1 MANYVK
7 SDACPDCGSGM
18 RGRTGARAEYDD
30 GSFYCHSCNTYTP
43 PPWQVRLKP
52 RKSGEKTI
60 KVIDTSQWQYSLP
73 AVAREWLAKYQI
85 TDQEINQYGLRW
97 NPALTSRQWDGE
109 TGALAMPLFENGRV
123 VCVSYRLF
131 DPDKTK
137 SITLGYR
144 PYITFSN
151 IEQAET
157 AVVVE
162 DYISAIK
169 VARIVPCVPLLGS
182 NLPDDALLRLC
193 KGYKRLLIWLDHD
206 KTATALKIAS
216 KARLVGLETG
226 VICTELDP
234 KELSDTEIFNR
245 LSSYKEGSLN
255 NYKVF

>member
-7 SDACPDCGSGM
+7 SGPCPACGSSD
-18 RGRTGARAEYDD
+18 ARAEYSD
-30 GSFYCHSCNTYTP
+30 GTAFCFSCNTFTGAGLKD
-43 PPWQVRLKP
+43 RLKP
-52 RKSGEKTI
+52 RKSGEKAI

-73 AVAREWLAKYQI
+73 SVAREWLAKYQI
-85 TDQEINQYGLRW
+85 TDTEIQHYGLRW
-97 NPALTSRQWDGE
+97 NPALTSKQWDGE

-137 SITLGYR
+137 AITLGYR

-151 IEQAET
+151 IEVVDT

-162 DYISAIK
+162 DYVSAMK

-182 NLPDDALLRLC
+182 NLPDEALLRLS

-206 KTATALKIAS
+206 KVATALKIAS
-216 KARLVGLETG
+216 KGRLVGLETG

-255 NYKVF
+255 N